1 MDDLSLTMT
10 DDMPAPIHKKIV
22 LDLDWLPEP
31 IAGPHTVT
39 FLPRGRQIVVEHGQS
54 VFEAGKV
61 AGVYIPTTCGGKGT
75 CGRCRVRVEGQARP
89 PTYVERQ
96 FIPRSDLAGAVRLAC
111 RLRVEDDITVTV
123 LREDGIARGAHE

>member
-1 MDDLSLTMT
+1 MADDT
-10 DDMPAPIHKKIV
+10 PALPRKKIV

-31 IAGPHTVT
+31 VAGPHTVT
-39 FLPRGRQIVVEHGQS
+39 FLPKGRQAVVERGQS
-54 VFEAGKV
+54 VFEAGKA

-89 PTYVERQ
+89 PTYIERK
-96 FIPRSDLAGAVRLAC
+96 FIPRSDLADNVRLAC

-123 LREDGIARGAHE
+123 LRDDCIAMGARD

>member
-1 MDDLSLTMT
+1 MPDDT
-10 DDMPAPIHKKIV
+10 PALPRKKIV

-31 IAGPHTVT
+31 VAGPHTVT
-39 FLPRGRQIVVEHGQS
+39 FLPHGRRAVVEYGQS
-54 VFEAGKV
+54 VFEAGKQ

-89 PTYVERQ
+89 PTYTERQ

-111 RLRVEDDITVTV
+111 RLPVEDDITVTV
-123 LREDGIARGAHE
+123 LCEDGISRGARD

>member
-1 MDDLSLTMT
+1 MADE
-10 DDMPAPIHKKIV
+10 APEKPRTKIV

-31 IAGPHTVT
+31 VAGPHTVT
-39 FLPRGRQIVVEHGQS
+39 FLPRGRQAVVEHGQS

-75 CGRCRVRVEGQARP
+75 CGRCRVRVEGQART
-89 PTYVERQ
+89 PTYIERQ
-96 FIPRSDLAGAVRLAC
+96 FIPRSDLADNVRLAC

-123 LREDGIARGAHE
+123 LRVDPLDQRVEG

>member
-1 MDDLSLTMT
+1 MADDT
-10 DDMPAPIHKKIV
+10 PAQPREKIV

-31 IAGPHTVT
+31 VAGPHTVT
-39 FLPRGRQIVVEHGQS
+39 FLPRGLQAVVEHGQS
-54 VFEAGKV
+54 VFEAGKA

-89 PTYVERQ
+89 PTYIERQ
-96 FIPRSDLAGAVRLAC
+96 FIPRSDLASNVRLAC

-123 LREDGIARGAHE
+123 LREDGRHDAGQS

>member
-1 MDDLSLTMT
+1 MQDEPDVG
-10 DDMPAPIHKKIV
+10 PRKKIV

-31 IAGPHTVT
+31 VAGPHKVT
-39 FLPRGRQIVVEHGQS
+39 FLPRGRQVVVEYGQS
-54 VFEAGKV
+54 VFEAGKA

-89 PTYVERQ
+89 STYIERQ
-96 FIPRSDLAGAVRLAC
+96 FIPQPDLAGAVRLAC

-123 LREDGIARGAHE
+123 LREDGRHDAGQS

>member
-1 MDDLSLTMT
+1 MQDEPDVG
-10 DDMPAPIHKKIV
+10 PRKKIV

-31 IAGPHTVT
+31 VAGPHTVT
-39 FLPRGRQIVVEHGQS
+39 FLPRGRQAVVEYGQS
-54 VFEAGKV
+54 VFEAGKA

-89 PTYVERQ
+89 PTYIERQ
-96 FIPRSDLAGAVRLAC
+96 FIPRSDLASNVRLAC

-123 LREDGIARGAHE
+123 LREDGIARGARD